1 MVLISAAEKSG
12 KKSPLPLDA
21 LKAKVGPKNKGSKIV
36 ELVEKRFGPMAGLG
50 ASWFMDYL
58 GFGKPEDKG
67 KKEKVEK
74 KDSKKKSRGALAKLK
89 DSVTGK
95 KKEKKEKDEHKVE
108 EKDAKKSEIDE
119 KLAVQSE
126 KMTVT
131 EDIELTRQIEA
142 MTANQRVM
150 FGIMLARD
158 KFKTGAQHCWDWMD
172 KIYTSVGCGRKVVYR
187 NLHYE
192 GSDCRVAPH
201 AIIQNNKVKL
211 PDGRLISLEPGDHI
225 SINNRNKSDT
235 GNKRKEG
242 NQGGGNHSVTFV
254 GMTGEGIA
262 KVVGYDAKGNKSSA
276 YSVDLNKQPI
286 VHISKPTI
294 KKPVNLAMLD
304 FHLRSEPAKIKGKMP
319 ERIV

>member
-21 LKAKVGPKNKGSKIV
+21 LKAKVGPKKGSDKIV

-50 ASWFMDYL
+50 ASWFMDYM
-58 GFGKPEDKG
+58 GFSKPEDKE

-74 KDSKKKSRGALAKLK
+74 KDSKKKSNGALAKLK
-89 DSVTGK
+89 DKVSGK
-95 KKEKKEKDEHKVE
+95 KKEKK

-131 EDIELTRQIEA
+131 EDIELTQQIES

-158 KFKTGAQHCWDWMD
+158 KFKTGGMHCWDWMD

-192 GSDCRVAPH
+192 GNDCRVAPH
-201 AIIQNNKVKL
+201 AVIQNNNVKL

-235 GNKRKEG
+235 GDKRKDG
-242 NQGGGNHSVTFV
+242 NQGGGNHTVAYL
-254 GMTGEGIA
+254 GMIGEGIA

-276 YSVDLNKQPI
+276 YSVNLNKQPI
-286 VHISKPTI
+286 VHISKPVI
-294 KKPVNLAMLD
+294 KKPVNLAVLN
-304 FHLRSEPAKIKGKMP
+304 FHLKSRPAEVKGKMS